1 MADTSGEKALETDSG
16 ACWYA
21 IYTRKQ
27 KEHYADL
34 KLLQLEIET
43 FLPLIYCRVRRRNQ
57 LRPLFPCYLFAR
69 FDARR
74 WLYTI
79 NHLEGVN
86 KVVSSN
92 ERPIPVDQAILES
105 LRERMGERGYLVEE
119 KPLEPGD
126 PVRIQEGLFEGLEGR
141 IEAVRPRDR
150 VVILLNTI
158 LSRARVEIDRDMVEL
173 LREYTP

>member
-1 MADTSGEKALETDSG
+1 VKALEIEPG
-16 ACWYA
+16 LCWYA
-21 IYTRKQ
+21 IYTKKQ

-43 FLPLIYCRVRRRNQ
+43 FLPLIYCRVRRQNQ

-86 KVVSSN
+86 KVVCFN
-92 ERPIPVDQAILES
+92 ERPIPVDSAIIDS
-105 LRERMGERGYLVEE
+105 LKERIAGRGYLVEE
-119 KPLEPGD
+119 KSLSPGD
-126 PVRIQEGLFEGLEGR
+126 PVRIQGGLFEGLEGR
-141 IEAVRPRDR
+141 IEAIRPRDR
-150 VVILLNTI
+150 VVILLSTI
-158 LSRARVEIDRDMVEL
+158 LSRARVEIDRDLVEV

>member
-1 MADTSGEKALETDSG
+1 MEIDPGL
-16 ACWYA
+16 CWYA
-21 IYTRKQ
+21 IYTKKQ
-27 KEHYADL
+27 KEHFADL

-69 FDARR
+69 FDAKR

-86 KVVSSN
+86 KVVSFN
-92 ERPIPVDQAILES
+92 ERPIPVEPAILES
-105 LRERMGERGYLVEE
+105 LRERMSGRGYLVEE
-119 KPLEPGD
+119 KSLAPGD
-126 PVRIQEGLFEGLEGR
+126 TVRVQEGLFEGLEGR

-158 LSRARVEIDRDMVEL
+158 LSRARVEINRDMVEL